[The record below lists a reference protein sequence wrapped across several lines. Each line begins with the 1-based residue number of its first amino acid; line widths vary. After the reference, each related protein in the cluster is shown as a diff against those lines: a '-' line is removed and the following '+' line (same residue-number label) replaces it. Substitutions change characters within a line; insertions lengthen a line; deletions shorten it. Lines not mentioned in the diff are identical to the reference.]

1 MGAANGFVYDLIIEN
16 KKMEMNGTKIKGIL
30 RSFFPISEWL
40 PKYRKSFIRWDLIAG
55 VTLASFVLPE
65 SMAYATL
72 AGVPTYFGIYCC
84 LAGGLFFALFTTSR
98 HVAVG
103 PTSSIS
109 LMIGS
114 TVAVLSGGDPT
125 RWAQIAGL
133 TALVV
138 AVLCFVAY
146 FFKLSSIVNFI
157 SDSILLGFK
166 AGAALSIMA
175 TQLPKMFGVEGGG
188 SNFFTRI
195 WTLLKHLPDTN
206 WTVLTFGVVS
216 MIVLIAGDF
225 FLKGKPVSLVVVV
238 AAILVMSFTN
248 LAAAGV
254 HITGMIPEGLPS
266 IRRPSLHFRDVDG
279 VLELAFACFLMG
291 YIETISAARTF
302 ALKNNYT
309 INSRQELFSLGA
321 SNIAAAFSSA
331 YVVSGGLSQ
340 STVNEKSGAKTPM
353 SLIICSVALGV
364 ILMYFTTLLKNL
376 PEVILAVIVLHAV
389 SGLIKIK
396 ELKRIR
402 QLNHMEFNIALIA
415 IAGVLVFGILK
426 GVMISVIM
434 SLILL
439 IRRVSHPEVAVL
451 GRIGNT
457 HQYSDTVRHPD
468 NVITQG
474 IVIAR
479 IESSILYF
487 NSEDVLEK
495 INQSIKLAG
504 PNVQVL
510 IIDLSA
516 APYVDVAGSKMLLN
530 LATALQKEG
539 TRMRIVQA
547 LSGVRE
553 ILRKQGLEE
562 ITGHISRTS
571 TVADAVSEFKGE

>member
-1 MGAANGFVYDLIIEN
+1 MQKVAKNE
-16 KKMEMNGTKIKGIL
+16 TKIKGFFE
-30 RSFFPISEWL
+30 SFFPIANWL
-40 PKYRKSFIRWDLIAG
+40 PNYQKSFIRWDVVAG

-72 AGVPTYFGIYCC
+72 AGVPTYYGIYCC
-84 LAGGLFFALFTTSR
+84 LAGGLFFAFFTTSR
-98 HVAVG
+98 QVAVG

-114 TVAVLSGGDPT
+114 TVAVLSGGDT
-125 RWAQIAGL
+125 ARWAGIAEL
-133 TALVV
+133 TAMIVG
-138 AVLCFVAY
+138 VLCFIAW

-166 AGAALSIMA
+166 AGAALSIMS
-175 TQLPKMFGVEGGG
+175 TQLPKIFGVAGGG

-195 WTLLKHLPDTN
+195 RYLLVHISEVN
-206 WTVLTFGVVS
+206 WTVLLFGVAA
-216 MIVLIAGDF
+216 MIVLVAGDF
-225 FLKGKPVSLVVVV
+225 LLKGMPVSLIVVV

-248 LAAAGV
+248 LSGAGI
-254 HITGMIPEGLPS
+254 HITGIIPEGLPS
-266 IRRPSLHFRDVDG
+266 ISRPALRFRDVDG
-279 VLELAFACFLMG
+279 VLELAFACLLMG

-309 INSRQELFSLGA
+309 INARQELFSLGA
-321 SNIAAAFSSA
+321 ANFAAAFSHA

-340 STVNEKSGAKTPM
+340 STVNDKSGAKTPM
-353 SLIICSVALGV
+353 SLIVCSVTLGV
-364 ILMYFTTLLKNL
+364 ILLYFTGLLKNL
-376 PEVILAVIVLHAV
+376 PEVILAVIVIHAV

-402 QLNHMEFNIALIA
+402 QLNHMEFNIAIIA

-439 IRRVSHPEVAVL
+439 IRRSSHPEVAVL
-451 GRIGNT
+451 GRVGNT
-457 HQYSDTVRHPD
+457 THYSDIIRHPD
-468 NVITQG
+468 NIITPG
-474 IVIAR
+474 IAIMR

-487 NSEDVLEK
+487 NAEDIFEK
-495 INQSIKLAG
+495 VNKHLKSGSSNIK
-504 PNVQVL
+504 VL
-510 IIDLSA
+510 ILDLAA

-530 LATALQKEG
+530 LAQHFHKENKQI
-539 TRMRIVQA
+539 RIVEA
-547 LSGVRE
+547 LSNVRE

-562 ITGHISRTS
+562 ITGKISRTS
-571 TVADAVSEFKGE
+571 TIAEAISEFK

>member
-1 MGAANGFVYDLIIEN
+1 MQKVAKNE
-16 KKMEMNGTKIKGIL
+16 TKIKGFFE
-30 RSFFPISEWL
+30 SFFPIANWL
-40 PKYRKSFIRWDLIAG
+40 PNYQKSFIRWDVVAG

-72 AGVPTYFGIYCC
+72 AGVPTYYGIYCC
-84 LAGGLFFALFTTSR
+84 LAGGLFFAFFTTSR
-98 HVAVG
+98 QVAVG

-114 TVAVLSGGDPT
+114 TVAVLSGGDT
-125 RWAQIAGL
+125 ARWAGIAEL
-133 TALVV
+133 TAMIVG
-138 AVLCFVAY
+138 VLCFIAW

-166 AGAALSIMA
+166 AGAALSIMS
-175 TQLPKMFGVEGGG
+175 TQLPKIFGVAGGG

-195 WTLLKHLPDTN
+195 RYLLVHIPEVN
-206 WTVLTFGVVS
+206 WTVLLFGVAA
-216 MIVLIAGDF
+216 MIVLVAGDF
-225 FLKGKPVSLVVVV
+225 LLKGMPVSLIVVV

-248 LAAAGV
+248 LSGAGIHV
-254 HITGMIPEGLPS
+254 TGIIPEGLPS
-266 IRRPSLHFRDVDG
+266 ISRPALRFRDVDG
-279 VLELAFACFLMG
+279 VLELAFACLLMG

-309 INSRQELFSLGA
+309 INARQELFSLGA
-321 SNIAAAFSSA
+321 ANFAAAFSHA

-340 STVNEKSGAKTPM
+340 STVNDKSGAKTPM
-353 SLIICSVALGV
+353 SLIVCSVTLGV
-364 ILMYFTTLLKNL
+364 ILLYFTGLLKNL
-376 PEVILAVIVLHAV
+376 PEVILAVIVIHAV

-402 QLNHMEFNIALIA
+402 QLNHMEFNIAIIA

-439 IRRVSHPEVAVL
+439 IRRSSHPEVAVL
-451 GRIGNT
+451 GRVGNT
-457 HQYSDTVRHPD
+457 THYSDIIRHPD
-468 NVITQG
+468 NIITPG
-474 IVIAR
+474 IAIMR

-487 NSEDVLEK
+487 NAEDIFEK
-495 INQSIKLAG
+495 VHKHLKSGSSNIK
-504 PNVQVL
+504 VL
-510 IIDLSA
+510 ILDLAA

-530 LATALQKEG
+530 LAQHFHKENKQI
-539 TRMRIVQA
+539 RIVEA
-547 LSGVRE
+547 LSNVRE

-562 ITGHISRTS
+562 ITGKISRTS
-571 TVADAVSEFKGE
+571 TIAEAISEFK